1 MEKSSGPSLDRICGR
16 VTLQKGGG
24 GHRERK
30 FMVIFC
36 KPPQYFRTNSN
47 EDKLSV
53 SPKGRKGFVQVLM
66 QHLESCQGFE

>member
-1 MEKSSGPSLDRICGR
+1 MVHLLIGYVVESHYKRRGA
-16 VTLQKGGG
+16 GGA
-24 GHRERK
+24 HRERK